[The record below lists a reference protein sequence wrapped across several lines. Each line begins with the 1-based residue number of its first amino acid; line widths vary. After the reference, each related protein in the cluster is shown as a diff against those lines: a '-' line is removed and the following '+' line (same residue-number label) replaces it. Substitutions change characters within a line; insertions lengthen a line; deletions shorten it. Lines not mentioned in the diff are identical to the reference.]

1 MVIIVCKN
9 TIIKTKETYQMSEEL
24 TPEMRDELYGHIL
37 VLHKPVFSFTECLT
51 TYSKE
56 DMIAIATDLRYKV
69 RRSKTKTVIAEDF
82 FEELSLKSQHRLSF
96 QPKENIQLL
105 KELMNGP
112 KEIDFIPFSRKHP
125 DLFDLIYFR
134 WIFLFYH
141 EDTYTLVLPKETKD
155 MLQNFIDD
163 SDFKEENKRKSL
175 LREYAESFMNLYGAF
190 ETAFFLQ
197 VWLQH
202 NKQYPFE
209 LDELLLELIGL
220 AWFDERLR
228 FTDNLEHIFD
238 KFVMDE
244 DEVPLFMSRSSHHDY
259 YQPTKVDIHY
269 FAKHEFDERT
279 AQYKKMKRFFAKK
292 ISSEK
297 LVDIMDVIMVHIK
310 LDLGMRD
317 LVQELDTQ
325 FGILFDSLEDV
336 DEFSHL
342 YQNLNNHSRKW
353 SNRGH
358 TPREL
363 TKNYNTSSSVPN
375 NVVSFTNKN
384 VGKQEPIQVKKVGR
398 NEPCPCG
405 SGKKYKHCHG
415 K

>member
-1 MVIIVCKN
+1 MP
-9 TIIKTKETYQMSEEL
+9 EEL

-37 VLHKPVFSFTECLT
+37 ILHKPVFSFTECLT
-51 TYSKE
+51 IYSKE

-82 FEELSLKSQHRLSF
+82 FEDLSLKSQYRLSF

-112 KEIDFIPFSRKHP
+112 KDIDFIPFARKNP
-125 DLFDLIYFR
+125 DLFDLLYSR
-134 WIFLFYH
+134 WVFLFYY
-141 EDTYTLVLPKETKD
+141 ENTYTLVLPNETKE
-155 MLQNFIDD
+155 MLQSFIDD
-163 SDFKEENKRKSL
+163 SDFREENKRKSL
-175 LREYAESFMNLYGAF
+175 LHEYVEAFMNLYGAF
-190 ETAFFLQ
+190 ETDFFLQ
-197 VWLQH
+197 VWRQH
-202 NKQYPFE
+202 NKQYPLE
-209 LDELLLELIGL
+209 LLELLHELIAL
-220 AWFDERLR
+220 AWFNKRLR
-228 FTDNLEHIFD
+228 ITDNLEHIFD
-238 KFVMDE
+238 KSIMDE
-244 DEVPLFMSRSSHHDY
+244 DEVPLLMSQSSYHDY
-259 YQPTKVDIHY
+259 YQPTKVDIKY

-279 AQYKKMKRFFAKK
+279 AQYKKMKRFFSKK
-292 ISSEK
+292 LSSEK
-297 LVDIMDVIMVHIK
+297 LVDVMDMIMVYIK
-310 LDLGMRD
+310 LDLGMRG

-336 DEFSHL
+336 EEFSNL
-342 YQNLNNHSRKW
+342 YKDLNNHSRKW

-363 TKNYNTSSSVPN
+363 TKSHHTLSSVPD
-375 NVVSFTNKN
+375 NVVPFTNKN
-384 VGKQEPIQVKKVGR
+384 TGKQEPIQVKKVGR